1 MHSFASQGFTLIELM
16 ITVAII
22 SIVFSL
28 AFPSMTTLIS
38 RNRTKAAARQLRGDL
53 QKAKLEAI
61 KRNTDCLVVFTTAAG
76 TDAGSCITCIST
88 DTDCDDGNDE
98 IITELDFNTFK
109 QADVTTA
116 AFTGGVQTFIFNSR
130 GIPETTDGSNTMAK
144 GLVDITNTQEAGYS
158 FSVELAIGG
167 RIEIQ

>member
-1 MHSFASQGFTLIELM
+1 MRPFASEGFTLIELM

-28 AFPSMTTLIS
+28 AFPSMTNLIS

-61 KRNTDCLVVFTTAAG
+61 KQNSDCLVVFTTAVG
-76 TDAGSCITCIST
+76 NDAGSCTTCIST
-88 DTDCDDGNDE
+88 DTDCDDVDDE
-98 IITELDFNTFK
+98 IITRLDFNTYK
-109 QADVTTA
+109 QAGVTNA
-116 AFTGGVQTFIFNSR
+116 VFTGGVQTFIFNSR

-144 GLVDITNTQEAGYS
+144 GNVDITNTQEAGYS
-158 FSVELAIGG
+158 FSIEVAIGG